1 MVINVYKYYI
11 TCWAEN
17 RVRESFAATFRYRFV
32 FFTCWQLVCR
42 LLTEYRHVCVWCASS
57 VWLNCSAVAVLAAE
71 RAQVL
76 RVHKVATTNTEN
88 LFGKQRWWRWR
99 IRNVTSV
106 FRHIASSTCVYV
118 PIQWI
123 SLTHFSTSQ
132 TQGDGSQEQILY
144 YFIVTSCVRL
154 LCWRFHSAT
163 IVGDKSRRKLF
174 FVVKGG
180 NHQWR
185 TQGAWGQ

>member
-1 MVINVYKYYI
+1 MVEIRLYTRPTDTERLMVINVYKYYI

-42 LLTEYRHVCVWCASS
+42 LLTEYRHVCVCCASS
-57 VWLNCSAVAVLAAE
+57 VWLNCSAVAVLAAQ

-132 TQGDGSQEQILY
+132 TQGDGSQRANFIL
-144 YFIVTSCVRL
+144 FHRHIVCAAVVLAFPFSN
-154 LCWRFHSAT
+154 
-163 IVGDKSRRKLF
+163 DRR
-174 FVVKGG
+174 
-180 NHQWR
+180 W
-185 TQGAWGQ
+185 